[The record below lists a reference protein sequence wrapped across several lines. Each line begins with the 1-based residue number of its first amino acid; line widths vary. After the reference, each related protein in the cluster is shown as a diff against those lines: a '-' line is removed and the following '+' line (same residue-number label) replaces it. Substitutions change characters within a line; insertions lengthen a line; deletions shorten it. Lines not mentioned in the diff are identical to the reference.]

1 MSSSDGLNVSPPWV
15 RPGEGFTFHQ
25 DGDII
30 DPLRGKEVVNMPLHG
45 LVHDSPIITI
55 VQKSVKKKDV
65 RRMRTAER
73 EIESSIY
80 VYGKLFRGVARLM
93 GLPTLEDENKKK

>member
-1 MSSSDGLNVSPPWV
+1 
-15 RPGEGFTFHQ
+15 
-25 DGDII
+25 
-30 DPLRGKEVVNMPLHG
+30 MPLYG
-45 LVHDSPIITI
+45 LVHDSPVITI
-55 VQKSVKKKDV
+55 VQHSVKKKDV
-65 RRMRTAER
+65 RRRHIAER